1 MTKHA
6 LFSESELAPGE
17 FRRVDVDGIGIVVLR
32 TQAGALCALRDVCP
46 HQGAR
51 LSNGRLE
58 AAVDGDDVGHYELLA
73 DRAVMRCP
81 WHGYEFDVF
90 TGLCVADPTERV
102 RAYPVGVEDGVVTLE
117 R

>member
-1 MTKHA
+1 VTRHA
-6 LFSESELAPGE
+6 LFAESELAPGE
-17 FRRVDVDGIGIVVLR
+17 FTRVEVDGIGIVVLR
-32 TQAGALCALRDVCP
+32 TQAGELCALRDICS

-51 LSNGRLE
+51 LSNGTLE
-58 AAVDGDDVGHYELLA
+58 AAVVGHYRLLA

-81 WHGYEFDVF
+81 WHGYEFDVS

-102 RAYPVGVEDGVVTLE
+102 RAYPVSVEDGVVSLE